1 MPFNAARLHLLYTF
15 YYAFVIDLHTKILV
29 KTQNLFV
36 DYPNYMS

>member
-1 MPFNAARLHLLYTF
+1 MPFNAARLLLLYTF